1 MLPSIGPNVYFAIT
15 HSLRSSGSSGGGY
28 FHEKCICWH
37 WVFLKKM
44 FENANSEVNSSIFR
58 ACLGFITSVNQIKKP
73 ELPLLTGQKVGKVG
87 KPFPMFI

>member
-1 MLPSIGPNVYFAIT
+1 
-15 HSLRSSGSSGGGY
+15 
-28 FHEKCICWH
+28 
-37 WVFLKKM
+37 M

-58 ACLGFITSVNQIKKP
+58 VCLGFISSVNQIKKP